1 MDWDTVT
8 KRFTWDHNACNVD
21 ESERLA
27 TDKNEHAVVVYL
39 DDKEHWFRELGDQL

>member
-1 MDWDTVT
+1 MT
-8 KRFTWDHNACNVD
+8 KRFTWDYNACNVD

-39 DDKEHWFRELGDQL
+39 DDKEHWFREHGDQL